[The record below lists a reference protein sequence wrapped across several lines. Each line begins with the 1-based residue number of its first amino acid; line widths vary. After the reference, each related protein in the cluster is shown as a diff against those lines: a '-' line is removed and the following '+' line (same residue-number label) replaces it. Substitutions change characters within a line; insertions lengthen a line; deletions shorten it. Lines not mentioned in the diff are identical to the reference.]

1 LDVND
6 AHIYEN
12 LQLAEA
18 LAPSSA
24 PMKAAEAPTE
34 TSRIIPVLTPL
45 PSASPPSYYSFSPSV
60 LFIIVAIVMLY
71 GIH

>member
-18 LAPSSA
+18 LVPSSA
-24 PMKAAEAPTE
+24 PMEAAEAPTE

-45 PSASPPSYYSFSPSV
+45 PSASPPSYHSFSPA
-60 LFIIVAIVMLY
+60 LFIIIAIVMVY

>member
-6 AHIYEN
+6 AQTYEN
-12 LQLAEA
+12 LQLAEE

-24 PMKAAEAPTE
+24 PMEAAEAPTE

-45 PSASPPSYYSFSPSV
+45 PSLSPPSYYSFLPSA
-60 LFIIVAIVMLY
+60 LFIIIAIVTVS